1 MKYDEISCAAKLYP
15 ILSITMAKSR
25 RTAYAGGVH
34 GNPNPQV

>member
-1 MKYDEISCAAKLYP
+1 MKYDEISCAAKLHP
-15 ILSITMAKSR
+15 ISFMTRAKSR